1 METFPGPPNLPFN
14 QTVTI
19 ATPMKILTRYIFKE
33 MLGPT
38 ALGFA
43 FYTFIILMK
52 NLFDFAGMII
62 KRSLPAA
69 TVGRLLFL
77 SLPHIVVLTV
87 PMSLLFGILIAI
99 GRLSSDSEIIAMRAL
114 GISTR
119 TIYRPVFL
127 FSFLVF
133 LINLYLMNFVLPRG
147 NAEFASLRSE
157 IFTSQIEKELRP
169 RVFYDEY
176 ENLTIYVND
185 VDPKTLQW
193 KGVFVAD
200 SRTADETRTG
210 TSSGPVTIAQQIQ
223 GAKAEAAQAP
233 TILPQRSSNKII
245 VADSG
250 NLSILKPHNQVW
262 LNLKNAETH
271 LWDPKKP
278 DRYDLNSN
286 AAQRMRL
293 PDKYS
298 DANGGYQRSLREM
311 SFRELMEQARW
322 SQYSHDIDARET
334 YWAAKVEMHKMFAIP
349 FACIVFGILGLP
361 LGITN
366 RRGGKSSGFSL
377 SIAIILIYYVM
388 INNGE
393 HLADTGKIGP
403 AVAMWTPNLALLA
416 LGIYLLIRANRDTG
430 AQRSEG
436 GIVRRIVQA
445 FKARKRVGTAAGA
458 DEGMAILSRF
468 DITFPNTLDRYIL
481 REFLKILT
489 LVLVS
494 TAALFIIVDYTD
506 ISGDIRANHIPMHIV
521 GAYYR
526 FLIFQILNYTLPISV
541 LVSTLVTFG
550 IFSKNNEVTAFKSGG
565 MSLYRAALPIV
576 GIALAIS
583 FLAYLQLDY
592 VLPYSNQR
600 VEELRNRIKAKR
612 NATRT
617 VATPHQQKLWF
628 LGKGRYI
635 INFLAYDRDE
645 KELSQ
650 VQVFEFHPTKFRLT
664 RRVYAEH
671 ARWDGVGW
679 VFSNGWMRSFG
690 DDGSSST
697 LAPITRPL
705 RLYYSERPEDFA
717 TEARAPDQ
725 MTFAQLRRYIEAIR
739 KSGYAAEE
747 LSVKLYTKTSW
758 PFIST
763 VMALIA
769 LPFAFRIGKRGA
781 LYGVGIGLILGILYW
796 MIFAVFTKF
805 GEVGNLPAVLSAWSA
820 NILFAIAAVYL
831 FLNVET

>member
-1 METFPGPPNLPFN
+1 
-14 QTVTI
+14 
-19 ATPMKILTRYIFKE
+19 MKILTRYIFKE

-38 ALGFA
+38 VLGFA

-62 KRSLPAA
+62 KRSLPGA
-69 TVGRLLFL
+69 TVARLLFL
-77 SLPHIVVLTV
+77 SLPHIIVLTV
-87 PMSLLFGILIAI
+87 PMSLLFGILIAV

-127 FSFLVF
+127 FSFLMF
-133 LINLYLMNFVLPRG
+133 LVNLYLMNFVLPRG
-147 NAEFASLRSE
+147 NAEFAALRSE
-157 IFTSQIEKELRP
+157 IFTSQIEKELKP

-210 TSSGPVTIAQQIQ
+210 TSAGPVTIAQQIQ
-223 GAKAEAAQAP
+223 AAHAEAAQSQS
-233 TILPQRSSNKII
+233 ILPQRSSNKII

-250 NLSILKPHNQVW
+250 NLSILKPSNQVW
-262 LNLKNAETH
+262 LNLKTAETH

-278 DRYDLNSN
+278 DHYDLNSN
-286 AAQRMRL
+286 GIQRMRL
-293 PDKYS
+293 PDKYGDS
-298 DANGGYQRSLREM
+298 NAGYQRSLREM

-322 SQYSHDIDARET
+322 AQYSHDPDARET
-334 YWAAKVEMHKMFAIP
+334 YWAAKVEMNKMFAIP

-403 AVAMWTPNLALLA
+403 AVAMWAPNLVLLA
-416 LGIYLLIRANRDTG
+416 IGIYLLIRANRDTG

-436 GIVRRIVQA
+436 GIIRRIIQA
-445 FKARKRVGTAAGA
+445 IKTKKAAGA
-458 DEGMAILSRF
+458 VVVDEPAILSRF

-481 REFLKILT
+481 REFLKILM

-494 TAALFIIVDYTD
+494 TAALFVIVDYTD
-506 ISGDIRANHIPMHIV
+506 LSGDIRTNHIAFHTV
-521 GAYYR
+521 ASYYR

-583 FLAYLQLDY
+583 VLAYLQLDY

-600 VEELRNRIKAKR
+600 VEELRGRIKAKR
-612 NATRT
+612 QLHPVPTA
-617 VATPHQQKLWF
+617 HQQKLWF
-628 LGKGRYI
+628 LGKGRYL
-635 INFLAYDRDE
+635 INFLNYDREE

-671 ARWDGVGW
+671 AKWDGVGW
-679 VFSNGWMRSFG
+679 VFSNGWMRSFP
-690 DDGSSST
+690 DDGSST
-697 LAPITRPL
+697 YAPITRPL
-705 RLYYSERPEDFA
+705 RLSYAERPEDFA

-725 MTFAQLRRYIEAIR
+725 MTFAQLRRYIETIR

-747 LSVKLYTKTSW
+747 LTVKLYTKTSW
-758 PFIST
+758 PFISL

-781 LYGVGIGLILGILYW
+781 LYGVGVGLILGIFYW

-805 GEVGNLPAVLSAWSA
+805 GEVGNLPAMLSAWSA
-820 NILFAIAAVYL
+820 NILFAIAAVYM

>member
-1 METFPGPPNLPFN
+1 
-14 QTVTI
+14 
-19 ATPMKILTRYIFKE
+19 MKILTRYIFKE

-62 KRSLPAA
+62 KRSLPAS
-69 TVGRLLFL
+69 TVGRLLYL

-87 PMSLLFGILIAI
+87 PMSLLFGILIAV

-133 LINLYLMNFVLPRG
+133 LLNLYLTSFVLPRG
-147 NAEFASLRSE
+147 NAELQALRSE
-157 IFTSQIEKELRP
+157 IFTSQIEKELKP
-169 RVFYDEY
+169 RIFYDEY

-185 VDPKTLQW
+185 IDAKTLQW

-200 SRTADETRTG
+200 SRSADETRTG
-210 TSSGPVTIAQQIQ
+210 AAPTVAQQIE
-223 GAKAEAAQAP
+223 ASHREAAAP
-233 TILPQRSSNKII
+233 PQVLPQRSSNKII
-245 VADSG
+245 VAETG
-250 NLSILKPHNQVW
+250 NLSILKPPKQSNQIW
-262 LNLKNAETH
+262 LNLKSAETH

-286 AAQRMRL
+286 ATQRMRL

-298 DANGGYQRSLREM
+298 DSTTGYQRSLREM

-322 SQYSHDIDARET
+322 AQYAHDAHARET
-334 YWAAKVEMHKMFAIP
+334 YWAAKVEMNKMFAIP

-377 SIAIILIYYVM
+377 SIAIILVYYVM

-393 HLADTGKIGP
+393 HLADTGKLGP
-403 AVAMWTPNLALLA
+403 AVAMWGPNVILLA
-416 LGIYLLIRANRDTG
+416 LGVYLLFRANRDTG

-436 GIVRRIVQA
+436 GVIRRIFQA
-445 FKARKRVGTAAGA
+445 LKSRKQTETETASGAAEAR
-458 DEGMAILSRF
+458 EGSTILSRF
-468 DITFPNTLDRYIL
+468 DITFPNTLDRYII

-506 ISGDIRANHIPMHIV
+506 LSGDIRTNHIATSVV
-521 GAYYR
+521 GEYYR
-526 FLIFQILNYTLPISV
+526 YLIFQILNYTLPISV

-550 IFSKNNEVTAFKSGG
+550 IFSKNNEVTAFKSSG
-565 MSLYRAALPIV
+565 MSLYRAALPII
-576 GIALAIS
+576 GIAVAIS
-583 FLAYLQLDY
+583 ALAYLQLDY

-612 NATRT
+612 TSYS

-628 LGKGRYI
+628 LGKGRYL

-690 DDGSSST
+690 DDNSST
-697 LAPITRPL
+697 LANITRPL

-717 TEARAPDQ
+717 TEARAPEQ
-725 MTFAQLRRYIEAIR
+725 MTFAQLRRYIETIR

-758 PFIST
+758 PFISL

-781 LYGVGIGLILGILYW
+781 LYGVGIGLVLGIFYW
-796 MIFAVFTKF
+796 MVYAVFTKF

-820 NILFAIAAVYL
+820 NILFAIAAIYM